1 MICLADHP
9 HLTVRETREDCSRL
23 IRFWTGH
30 IAVAR
35 GFHVVR
41 TFLWAIA
48 INKRTPSVLPSVTP
62 SSAIPCQASVK
73 MTAIAHHPELQYSL
87 IIDYIDLVSSYYEV
101 GPLQSTVP
109 TYNGPPDERIE
120 RILKALAKLA
130 RRAYTAEDM
139 LAQVRAAE
147 NIGPETKKRRSVDVP
162 ETIQSIESSMAS
174 YNGFTNNKP
183 GPSAFFIDL
192 YQPTFSTNGAR
203 DTPSSGSDSDTDMIT
218 DHIPASISAASDSTV
233 NGKEVKRSGS
243 PMSISLD
250 GLNPIDSNKF
260 YVRPY
265 SSYVGNPPWSAPPS
279 SHADSVPCPTCG
291 KPLADAALFAKLH
304 TYNGT
309 EGSPLVVPPG
319 PLVAAA
325 FESGLSAVEEL
336 RLLKAQVQDVARV
349 CNAVARGDLSQKITV
364 PVQGVVMVQLKDVI
378 NTMVR

>member
-1 MICLADHP
+1 
-9 HLTVRETREDCSRL
+9 
-23 IRFWTGH
+23 
-30 IAVAR
+30 
-35 GFHVVR
+35 
-41 TFLWAIA
+41 
-48 INKRTPSVLPSVTP
+48 
-62 SSAIPCQASVK
+62 
-73 MTAIAHHPELQYSL
+73 MTAIAHHPELQYSV
-87 IIDYIDLVSSYYEV
+87 IIDYIDFVSSYYEV

-109 TYNGPPDERIE
+109 SYNGPPDERIE

-130 RRAYTAEDM
+130 KRAYSAEDT

-162 ETIQSIESSMAS
+162 DTIQAIESSMSS

-183 GPSAFFIDL
+183 GPSAFFTDL
-192 YQPTFSTNGAR
+192 YQPTFPTNGVR
-203 DTPSSGSDSDTDMIT
+203 DTQSSGSDSDTDMIV
-218 DHIPASISAASDSTV
+218 DHTPTSTSAASDSTV

-250 GLNPIDSNKF
+250 GLSSLDSNKF
-260 YVRPY
+260 YLR
-265 SSYVGNPPWSAPPS
+265 SHFSATGNPPWSAPPS

-291 KPLADAALFAKLH
+291 KPLGDTALFAKLR

-378 NTMVR
+378 NTMVRQVRLTEK

>member
-1 MICLADHP
+1 M
-9 HLTVRETREDCSRL
+9 
-23 IRFWTGH
+23 
-30 IAVAR
+30 
-35 GFHVVR
+35 
-41 TFLWAIA
+41 
-48 INKRTPSVLPSVTP
+48 LPSVTP

-109 TYNGPPDERIE
+109 SYNGPPDERIE

-130 RRAYTAEDM
+130 RRTYTAEDM

-147 NIGPETKKRRSVDVP
+147 NIGPETKKRRSLDVP
-162 ETIQSIESSMAS
+162 ETIQSIQSSMSS

-183 GPSAFFIDL
+183 GPSAFFTDL

-203 DTPSSGSDSDTDMIT
+203 DTPSSGSDSDTDMIIDNT
-218 DHIPASISAASDSTV
+218 PTSTSASAASDSTV
-233 NGKEVKRSGS
+233 NGKEARRSGS

-250 GLNPIDSNKF
+250 GLNAIDSNKF
-260 YVRPY
+260 YARPH
-265 SSYVGNPPWSAPPS
+265 SFSVGNPPWSAPPS

-291 KPLADAALFAKLH
+291 KLLGDATLFARIH
-304 TYNGT
+304 TYSGT
-309 EGSPLVVPPG
+309 EGSPLVIPPG

-336 RLLKAQVQDVARV
+336 QLLKAQVQDVARV

-378 NTMVR
+378 NTMVSQVRITRQ